1 MIYNYA
7 NLKGIDVSMGEDT
20 NILSYDD
27 FTETSQYAIPSIQWA
42 VGAGLIGSENS
53 KLEPQSNVTRAEV
66 ATILMRF
73 IESNDYYF
81 PVYLTGGV
89 SE

>member
-1 MIYNYA
+1 MIQLRLDDYLE
-7 NLKGIDVSMGEDT
+7 NLIE
-20 NILSYDD
+20 I
-27 FTETSQYAIPSIQWA
+27 SQYAIPSIQWA

-73 IESNDYYF
+73 IEVINKY
-81 PVYLTGGV
+81 
-89 SE
+89 